1 MTRLQRLIK
10 VKESAASYMTSEET
24 AVVTDKYALKC
35 LQSLLP
41 RVRLLIQ
48 NSLESTQEIYRQAH
62 TRGLQRDIVV
72 GKTATHGSVVCFLLC
87 IILEKFSGVNP
98 SMTTAP

>member
-10 VKESAASYMTSEET
+10 VKESAASYMTLEET

-62 TRGLQRDIVV
+62 TQRDADCRETLWWVRQPRM
-72 GKTATHGSVVCFLLC
+72 AQ
-87 IILEKFSGVNP
+87 
-98 SMTTAP
+98 